1 MPVILAIE
9 SNRQQIAQLTAIA
22 RRLGAR
28 LALADSVEHALAA
41 LGDFVPD
48 LILSPLLLS
57 PHDETALSNRLR
69 ELGNAAAHVQT
80 LSIPI
85 LATPG
90 AKSRGKLSML
100 GKGKK
105 ALGAAL
111 RRYSA
116 NSLRSTLDARPR
128 RRNGLLL

>member
-1 MPVILAIE
+1 MRAGSGHE
-9 SNRQQIAQLTAIA
+9 
-22 RRLGAR
+22 

-57 PHDETALSNRLR
+57 QQGETALTNRLR

-85 LATPG
+85 LAAPG

-100 GKGKK
+100 GKGKR
-105 ALGAAL
+105 APGAAL
-111 RRYSA
+111 RKYSA
-116 NSLRSTLDARPR
+116 NSLRSISSARPR
-128 RRNGLLL
+128 RGNGLRL